1 MLCQCPIMEIISTS
15 FMFAFAVD
23 AECEKNPFEGA
34 AAAPKKTVKATD
46 FVSSVCC
53 GGLDSLPREDISRKI
68 TLALL
73 KGLESNDWKAHLES
87 IEAVSKIVDEANKR
101 IQPTGIVELFGALR
115 ARLYDSNK
123 NLITATL
130 TSISALASAIG
141 PGVEKANNG
150 ILSGV
155 IKCLGDNKKS
165 TRESTMITLD
175 AWVVV
180 THLDKMVPYIT
191 ASLTDA
197 KLGAEGRK
205 DLFDWLSRQ
214 LTGFAELPD
223 AIQLLRPVAV
233 SMMDKSADVRK
244 AAEACLRDI
253 VRVCGTEMVMKNVR
267 DIQGPALAIVLER
280 LKTHSAFPE
289 VHENT
294 RTVPAGQPSKTG
306 SKIGKSN
313 GHASRHGSRSVS
325 SVLIYYLLYFVH
337 INLLVRFYNG

>member
-1 MLCQCPIMEIISTS
+1 MSMPYYGDNFNFIHVCFVL
-15 FMFAFAVD
+15 D

-141 PGVEKANNG
+141 PGVEKANNVNRYVY
-150 ILSGV
+150 L
-155 IKCLGDNKKS
+155 
-165 TRESTMITLD
+165 
-175 AWVVV
+175 
-180 THLDKMVPYIT
+180 HLYIN
-191 ASLTDA
+191 
-197 KLGAEGRK
+197 KLGYCK
-205 DLFDWLSRQ
+205 
-214 LTGFAELPD
+214 
-223 AIQLLRPVAV
+223 
-233 SMMDKSADVRK
+233 
-244 AAEACLRDI
+244 
-253 VRVCGTEMVMKNVR
+253 
-267 DIQGPALAIVLER
+267 
-280 LKTHSAFPE
+280 
-289 VHENT
+289 
-294 RTVPAGQPSKTG
+294 
-306 SKIGKSN
+306 SKI
-313 GHASRHGSRSVS
+313 
-325 SVLIYYLLYFVH
+325 
-337 INLLVRFYNG
+337 